1 VHIVCVFVMAGG
13 FVVVVVVGVVV
24 MYNFLQQVNVSLI
37 LHNCSLLN

>member
-1 VHIVCVFVMAGG
+1 MHIVCVFVMAGG